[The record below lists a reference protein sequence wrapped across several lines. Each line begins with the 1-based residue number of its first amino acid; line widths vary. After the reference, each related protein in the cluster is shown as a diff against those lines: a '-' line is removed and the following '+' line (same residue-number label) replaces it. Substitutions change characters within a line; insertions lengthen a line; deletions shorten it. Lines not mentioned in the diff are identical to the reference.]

1 MNKDRREKY
10 ELKRRNKN
18 VSFNIENE
26 EDKNRLNFVDQIN
39 FNVWVKSKIDEEIK
53 ERKLMIKL

>member
-39 FNVWVKSKIDEEIK
+39 FSVWVKSKIDEEIK